1 MTELKA
7 DSVAPQENSV
17 QSETKPES
25 KADKVAYET
34 YSRVLSEAKKLK
46 EKLKSYEDEKLKEQ
60 EAKLVDEKQYKT
72 LAENYKVQLDHE
84 KQAKAELLD
93 QVTNGI
99 KYDAFRRNL
108 PGELVSDDF
117 IDKLPLDKIIID
129 PDTKKI
135 NEESA
140 TMAANE
146 FYKKHPYLVKT
157 QQAKMPNA
165 AAKGADFN
173 NNFNGLKSKDD
184 IKNALA
190 AVLGKQ

>member
-1 MTELKA
+1 MTDQKV

-17 QSETKPES
+17 QSENKPES

-46 EKLKSYEDEKLKEQ
+46 EKLKSYEDEQQKAQ

-72 LAENYKVQLDHE
+72 LAENYKLQLETE

-99 KYDAFRRNL
+99 KYDAFRRHL

-165 AAKGADFN
+165 APKAADFSA
-173 NNFNGLKSKDD
+173 NFNGLKSKND